1 MKFPHCTV
9 HIRATVVRKSLD
21 ILTEYEDSFAT
32 GLLFSVGPGHPSNR
46 LLYADQK
53 AYYLVDILTYVQ
65 GIMGNKLC
73 TKGYFSKHTVHRLL

>member
-1 MKFPHCTV
+1 M

-53 AYYLVDILTYVQ
+53 AYYLSGGFLATQAQRKVVIIFFLYH
-65 GIMGNKLC
+65 
-73 TKGYFSKHTVHRLL
+73 FSYWA